1 MTMAENKT
9 EPAQR
14 PPAIEIRC
22 LTKDY
27 PLPGG
32 RQRVRA
38 VDALSLA
45 VPPGQIYGLLGP
57 NGSGKSTTLKAL
69 LGLLRPTLGECFLAG
84 VPGANPAAHWAI
96 GYLPEAPYFPR
107 FLSGRELLRFHAK
120 LAGVPRAGRE
130 ERIEALLG
138 RVGLAHAADRRVG
151 SYSKGMLQ
159 RIGLAQAL
167 VADPSILILDEPTA
181 GVDPVGAADIAAL
194 ILEPKARGR
203 TVLLCSHLLTQI
215 EEICDRVAIL
225 HRGRLL
231 AEGSLDELLGRSGRQ
246 ALVVE
251 NLPAAELAAFRQ
263 WLGER
268 GGTLHGVER
277 PPARLDR
284 FFLQTLERAERATE
298 ASAVGTGGG
307 AR

>member
-1 MTMAENKT
+1 MAENENST
-9 EPAQR
+9 AQR
-14 PPAIEIRC
+14 PPAIEIRR

-38 VDALSLA
+38 VDNLSLTVA
-45 VPPGQIYGLLGP
+45 RGQIYGLLGP

-84 VPGANPAAHWAI
+84 VPGSNPAAHRAI

-120 LAGVPRAGRE
+120 LSGLSRAGRE
-130 ERIEALLG
+130 ERIEALLA
-138 RVGLAHAADRRVG
+138 RVGLAPAADRRVG
-151 SYSKGMLQ
+151 TYSKGMLQ

-167 VADPSILILDEPTA
+167 VTEPPILILDEPTA

-194 ILEPKARGR
+194 ILEQKARGT
-203 TVLLCSHLLTQI
+203 TVLLCSHLLAQI

-231 AEGSLDELLGRSGRQ
+231 AEGSLDDLLGRSARQ

-263 WLGER
+263 WLGAR

-277 PPARLDR
+277 PAARLDR
-284 FFLQTLERAERATE
+284 FFLETLERAEHATPT
-298 ASAVGTGGG
+298 ATAGVGDA

>member
-1 MTMAENKT
+1 MEENGNST
-9 EPAQR
+9 AQR
-14 PPAIEIRC
+14 PPAIEIRR

-38 VDALSLA
+38 VDDLSLTVA
-45 VPPGQIYGLLGP
+45 PGQIYGLLGP

-84 VPGANPAAHWAI
+84 VPGSDPAAHRAI

-120 LAGVPRAGRE
+120 ICGLPRAGRE
-130 ERIEALLG
+130 ERIEALLA
-138 RVGLAHAADRRVG
+138 RVGLAQASDRRVG
-151 SYSKGMLQ
+151 TYSKGMLQ

-167 VADPSILILDEPTA
+167 VTDPPILILDEPTA

-194 ILEPKARGR
+194 ILEQKARGT

-231 AEGSLDELLGRSGRQ
+231 AEGSLDELLGRSARQ

-251 NLPAAELAAFRQ
+251 HFSAEELAAFRQ

-268 GGTLHGVER
+268 GGTLYGVER
-277 PPARLDR
+277 PAARLDR
-284 FFLQTLERAERATE
+284 FFLETLERAERATSP
-298 ASAVGTGGG
+298 ATAG
-307 AR
+307 AGESSR

>member
-1 MTMAENKT
+1 MAEIDNS
-9 EPAQR
+9 AANRRQ
-14 PPAIEIRC
+14 PAIEIRH

-38 VDALSLA
+38 VDDLTLTVAT
-45 VPPGQIYGLLGP
+45 GQIFGLLGP

-69 LGLLRPTLGECFLAG
+69 LGLLRPTLGECLLAG
-84 VPGANPAAHWAI
+84 VPGSNPAAHRAI

-120 LAGVPRAGRE
+120 LCGIPRTGRE
-130 ERIEALLG
+130 ECLAELLT
-138 RVGLAHAADRRVG
+138 RVGLAQAADRRIG

-167 VADPSILILDEPTA
+167 VSDPPILILDEPTA

-194 ILEPKARGR
+194 ILEQKSRGK

-225 HRGRLL
+225 HRGRVL
-231 AEGSLDELLGRSGRQ
+231 AEGSLDELLGRCDRQ
-246 ALVVE
+246 ALVVDS
-251 NLPAAELAAFRQ
+251 LPAVELAAFRE

-277 PPARLDR
+277 PTARLDR
-284 FFLQTLERAERATE
+284 FFLQTLEQAERA
-298 ASAVGTGGG
+298 AADSAAATG
-307 AR
+307 ADSR

>member
-1 MTMAENKT
+1 MAENGNST
-9 EPAQR
+9 AQC
-14 PPAIEIRC
+14 PPAIEIRG

-38 VDALSLA
+38 VDDLSIRVA
-45 VPPGQIYGLLGP
+45 PGQIYGLLGP

-84 VPGANPAAHWAI
+84 VPGSNPAGHRAI

-120 LAGVPRAGRE
+120 LCGLPRTGRE
-130 ERIEALLG
+130 ERIEALLA
-138 RVGLAHAADRRVG
+138 RVGLESAADRRVG
-151 SYSKGMLQ
+151 TYSKGMLQ

-167 VADPSILILDEPTA
+167 VTDPPILILDEPTA

-194 ILEPKARGR
+194 ILEQKARGT
-203 TVLLCSHLLTQI
+203 TVLLCSHLLAQI
-215 EEICDRVAIL
+215 EEICDRVAIM

-231 AEGSLDELLGRSGRQ
+231 AEGSLDDLLGRSARQ

-268 GGTLHGVER
+268 GGTLYGVER
-277 PPARLDR
+277 PAARLDR
-284 FFLQTLERAERATE
+284 FFLETLERAERVVPPAT
-298 ASAVGTGGG
+298 AGVGDA

>member
-1 MTMAENKT
+1 MEENGNST
-9 EPAQR
+9 AQC
-14 PPAIEIRC
+14 PPAIEIRG

-38 VDALSLA
+38 VDDLTLCVA
-45 VPPGQIYGLLGP
+45 PGQIYGLLGP

-69 LGLLRPTLGECFLAG
+69 LGLLQPTLGECFLAG
-84 VPGANPAAHWAI
+84 VPGSDPAAHRAI

-120 LAGVPRAGRE
+120 LCGLPRAGRE
-130 ERIEALLG
+130 ERIEALLA
-138 RVGLAHAADRRVG
+138 RVGLAQAADRRVG
-151 SYSKGMLQ
+151 TYSKGMLQ
-159 RIGLAQAL
+159 RIGLVQAL
-167 VADPSILILDEPTA
+167 VADPPILILDEPTA

-194 ILEPKARGR
+194 ILEQKARGT
-203 TVLLCSHLLTQI
+203 TVLLCSHLLAQI
-215 EEICDRVAIL
+215 EEICDRVAIM

-231 AEGSLDELLGRSGRQ
+231 AEGSLDDLLGRSARQ

-268 GGTLHGVER
+268 GGTLYGVER
-277 PPARLDR
+277 PAARLDR
-284 FFLQTLERAERATE
+284 FFLETLERAERVAPPAT
-298 ASAVGTGGG
+298 AGVGDA

>member
-1 MTMAENKT
+1 MAENGNST
-9 EPAQR
+9 AQR
-14 PPAIEIRC
+14 PPAIEIC
-22 LTKDY
+22 GLTKDY

-32 RQRVRA
+32 WQRVRA
-38 VDALSLA
+38 VDHLSLTVA
-45 VPPGQIYGLLGP
+45 RGQIYGLLGP

-84 VPGANPAAHWAI
+84 VLGTNPAAHRAI

-120 LAGVPRAGRE
+120 LCGLPRTGRE
-130 ERIEALLG
+130 ERIEALLV
-138 RVGLAHAADRRVG
+138 RVGLESAADRRVG
-151 SYSKGMLQ
+151 TYSKGMLQ

-167 VADPSILILDEPTA
+167 VTEPPILILDEPTA
-181 GVDPVGAADIAAL
+181 GVAPVGAAEIAAW
-194 ILEPKARGR
+194 ILEQKTRGT
-203 TVLLCSHLLTQI
+203 TVLLCSHLLAQI

-231 AEGSLDELLGRSGRQ
+231 AEGSLDDLLGRSARQ
-246 ALVVE
+246 ALVVD

-277 PPARLDR
+277 PAARLDR
-284 FFLQTLERAERATE
+284 FFLETLERAERA
-298 ASAVGTGGG
+298 APSATAGVGDTV
-307 AR
+307 R

>member
-1 MTMAENKT
+1 MAENGNST
-9 EPAQR
+9 AQR
-14 PPAIEIRC
+14 PPAIEIRR

-38 VDALSLA
+38 VDDLSLTVA
-45 VPPGQIYGLLGP
+45 PGQIYGLLGP

-84 VPGANPAAHWAI
+84 VSGANPASHRAI

-120 LAGVPRAGRE
+120 LCGLPRVGRE
-130 ERIEALLG
+130 ERIETLLA
-138 RVGLAHAADRRVG
+138 RVGLAQALDRRIG
-151 SYSKGMLQ
+151 TYSKGMLQ

-167 VADPSILILDEPTA
+167 VTDPPILILDEPTA

-194 ILEPKARGR
+194 ILEQKVRGT

-231 AEGSLDELLGRSGRQ
+231 AEGSLAELLGRGARQ

-251 NLPAAELAAFRQ
+251 NLPSGEIAAFRE
-263 WLGER
+263 WLTER

-277 PPARLDR
+277 SVARLDR
-284 FFLQTLERAERATE
+284 FFLETLERAERAAPPAT
-298 ASAVGTGGG
+298 AGVGAT

>member
-1 MTMAENKT
+1 MAMRDNRHDN
-9 EPAQR
+9 AQR
-14 PPAIEIRC
+14 PPAIEIRS

-38 VDALSLA
+38 VDDLTLR
-45 VPPGQIYGLLGP
+45 VEPGQIYGLLGP

-69 LGLLRPTLGECFLAG
+69 LGLLRPTLGECLLDG
-84 VPGANPAAHWAI
+84 VPGSDPAAHRAI

-120 LAGVPRAGRE
+120 LCGLSRAGRE
-130 ERIEALLG
+130 ERIEALLA
-138 RVGLAHAADRRVG
+138 RVGLAQAADRRVG
-151 SYSKGMLQ
+151 TYSKGMLQ

-167 VADPSILILDEPTA
+167 VADPKILILDEPTA
-181 GVDPVGAADIAAL
+181 GVDPVGAADIAEL
-194 ILEPKARGR
+194 ILEQKSLGR
-203 TVLLCSHLLTQI
+203 TVLLCSHLLAQI

-231 AEGSLDELLGRSGRQ
+231 AEGSLDELLGRSARQ

-263 WLGER
+263 WLGAR

-284 FFLQTLERAERATE
+284 FFLETLEKAERAAPATP
-298 ASAVGTGGG
+298 AGVGDAVP
-307 AR
+307 

>member
-1 MTMAENKT
+1 MEENGNST
-9 EPAQR
+9 AQR
-14 PPAIEIRC
+14 PPAIEIRR

-38 VDALSLA
+38 VDDLSLTVA
-45 VPPGQIYGLLGP
+45 PGQIYGLLGP

-69 LGLLRPTLGECFLAG
+69 LGLLRPTLGECLLAG
-84 VPGANPAAHWAI
+84 VPGSNPAAHRAI

-120 LAGVPRAGRE
+120 ICGLPRAGRE
-130 ERIEALLG
+130 ERIEALLA
-138 RVGLAHAADRRVG
+138 RVGLAQASDRRVG
-151 SYSKGMLQ
+151 TYSKGMLQ

-167 VADPSILILDEPTA
+167 VTDPPILILDEPTA

-194 ILEPKARGR
+194 ILEQKARGT
-203 TVLLCSHLLTQI
+203 TVLLCSHLLAQI

-231 AEGSLDELLGRSGRQ
+231 AEGPLDTLLGRSARQ

-251 NLPAAELAAFRQ
+251 HFSAEELAAFRQ

-268 GGTLHGVER
+268 GGTLYGVER
-277 PPARLDR
+277 PAARLDR
-284 FFLQTLERAERATE
+284 FFLETLERAERA
-298 ASAVGTGGG
+298 ASPATAG
-307 AR
+307 AGESSR

>member
-1 MTMAENKT
+1 MGEDNTHT
-9 EPAQR
+9 AQR
-14 PPAIEIRC
+14 PPAIEIRR

-32 RQRVRA
+32 RQRLRA
-38 VDALSLA
+38 VDDLSLS
-45 VPPGQIYGLLGP
+45 VTPGQIYGLLGP

-69 LGLLRPTLGECFLAG
+69 LGLLQPTVGECFLGG
-84 VPGANPAAHWAI
+84 VPGGNPAAHRSI

-107 FLSGRELLRFHAK
+107 FLTGRELLRFHAK
-120 LAGVPRAGRE
+120 LCGLPKVGRE
-130 ERIEALLG
+130 EHLAALLA
-138 RVGLAHAADRRVG
+138 RVGLANAGDRRVG

-167 VADPSILILDEPTA
+167 VSDPPILILDEPTA

-194 ILEPKARGR
+194 VLEQKARGK

-231 AEGSLDELLGRSGRQ
+231 AEGTLDELLGRCGRQ
-246 ALVVE
+246 SLVVE
-251 NLPAAELAAFRQ
+251 NLPAQELAAFRE

-268 GGTLHGVER
+268 GSTLHGIER

-284 FFLQTLERAERATE
+284 YFLSTVAQAEQGAVAAT
-298 ASAVGTGGG
+298 G
-307 AR
+307 ANPEGESR

>member
-1 MTMAENKT
+1 MAMAANKT
-9 EPAQR
+9 DPAQR
-14 PPAIEIRC
+14 PPAIEIRR

-38 VDALSLA
+38 VDDLSLR
-45 VPPGQIYGLLGP
+45 VHPGQVYGLLGP
-57 NGSGKSTTLKAL
+57 NGSGKSTTIKAL
-69 LGLLRPTLGECFLAG
+69 LGLLRPTLGDCLLAG
-84 VPGANPAAHWAI
+84 VPGSDPAAHRAI

-130 ERIEALLG
+130 ERIAALLR

-151 SYSKGMLQ
+151 AYSKGMLQ
-159 RIGLAQAL
+159 RVGLAQAL
-167 VADPSILILDEPTA
+167 VADPPILILDEPTA
-181 GVDPVGAADIAAL
+181 GVDPGGAADIAAL
-194 ILEPKARGR
+194 ILEQKARGR

-231 AEGSLDELLGRSGRQ
+231 AEGALDELLGRCGRQ
-246 ALVVE
+246 SLVVE
-251 NLPAAELAAFRQ
+251 NLPPEELAAFED
-263 WLGER
+263 WLAER
-268 GGTLHGVER
+268 GGRLHAVER
-277 PPARLDR
+277 PAARLDR
-284 FFLQTLERAERATE
+284 YFLETVERAERE
-298 ASAVGTGGG
+298 GDAS
-307 AR
+307 R

>member
-1 MTMAENKT
+1 MEGIDNSA
-9 EPAQR
+9 AYRR
-14 PPAIEIRC
+14 PPAIEIRR

-38 VDALSLA
+38 VDDLSLTVA
-45 VPPGQIYGLLGP
+45 TGQICGLLGP

-69 LGLLRPTLGECFLAG
+69 LGLLRPTLGECLLAG
-84 VPGANPAAHWAI
+84 MPGSDPAAHRAI

-107 FLSGRELLRFHAK
+107 FLSGRELLRFHAR
-120 LAGVPRAGRE
+120 LSGIPRTDRE
-130 ERIEALLG
+130 ERIAALLT
-138 RVGLAHAADRRVG
+138 RVGLAHAADRRIG

-167 VADPSILILDEPTA
+167 VSDPPILILDEPTA

-194 ILEPKARGR
+194 ILEQKAAGK

-231 AEGSLDELLGRSGRQ
+231 AEGSLDELLGRCDRQ
-246 ALVVE
+246 ALVVDS
-251 NLPAAELAAFRQ
+251 LPAVELAAFRE

-268 GGTLHGVER
+268 GGTLYGVER
-277 PPARLDR
+277 PAARLDR
-284 FFLQTLERAERATE
+284 FFLQTLEQAERAT
-298 ASAVGTGGG
+298 AAPVAGIG
-307 AR
+307 ADSR

>member
-1 MTMAENKT
+1 MTMEENGNST
-9 EPAQR
+9 AR
-14 PPAIEIRC
+14 HPPAIEIRG

-27 PLPGG
+27 PLPDG

-38 VDALSLA
+38 IDGLSLR
-45 VPPGQIYGLLGP
+45 VEPGQVYGLLGP

-84 VPGANPAAHWAI
+84 VPSSDPATHRAI

-120 LAGVPRAGRE
+120 LSGLPRDGRE
-130 ERIEALLG
+130 ARIETLLA
-138 RVGLAHAADRRVG
+138 RVGLRPAADRRVG
-151 SYSKGMLQ
+151 TYSKGMLQ

-167 VADPSILILDEPTA
+167 VADPAILILDEPTA
-181 GVDPVGAADIAAL
+181 GVDPVGADDIAAL
-194 ILEPKARGR
+194 ILEQKACGK

-215 EEICDRVAIL
+215 EDICDRVAIL

-231 AEGSLDELLGRSGRQ
+231 AEGPLDELLGRSARQ

-251 NLPAAELAAFRQ
+251 NLPEGELAAFRQ
-263 WLGER
+263 WLGAR

-277 PPARLDR
+277 APARLDR
-284 FFLQTLERAERATE
+284 FFLKTLAQAEQGETATP
-298 ASAVGTGGG
+298 AGVGDSTP
-307 AR
+307 

>member
-1 MTMAENKT
+1 MAENGNST
-9 EPAQR
+9 AQR
-14 PPAIEIRC
+14 PPAIEVRR

-38 VDALSLA
+38 VDDLSIR
-45 VPPGQIYGLLGP
+45 VEPGQIYGLLGP

-84 VPGANPAAHWAI
+84 VPGSNPAAHRAI

-120 LAGVPRAGRE
+120 LCGLPRAGRE
-130 ERIEALLG
+130 ERIEALLV
-138 RVGLAHAADRRVG
+138 RVGLESAADRRVG
-151 SYSKGMLQ
+151 TYSKGMLQ
-159 RIGLAQAL
+159 RIGLVQAL
-167 VADPSILILDEPTA
+167 VADPPILILDEPTA

-194 ILEPKARGR
+194 ILEQKARGT
-203 TVLLCSHLLTQI
+203 TVLLCSHLLAQI
-215 EEICDRVAIL
+215 EEICDRVAIM
-225 HRGRLL
+225 HHGRLL
-231 AEGSLDELLGRSGRQ
+231 AEGSLDDLLGRSARQ

-268 GGTLHGVER
+268 GGTLYGVER
-277 PPARLDR
+277 PAARLDR
-284 FFLQTLERAERATE
+284 FFLETLERAERVAPPAT
-298 ASAVGTGGG
+298 AGVGDA

>member
-1 MTMAENKT
+1 MGETNRSEARRT
-9 EPAQR
+9 A
-14 PPAIEIRC
+14 AIEIRH

-32 RQRVRA
+32 RQRLRA
-38 VDALSLA
+38 VDDLSLVVA
-45 VPPGQIYGLLGP
+45 PGQIYGLLGP

-84 VPGANPAAHWAI
+84 VPGGDPAAHRAI

-107 FLSGRELLRFHAK
+107 FLSGRELLRFHAR
-120 LAGVPRAGRE
+120 LCGLPRAGRDAH
-130 ERIEALLG
+130 IATLLA
-138 RVGLAHAADRRVG
+138 RVGLTNAAARRVG
-151 SYSKGMLQ
+151 SYTKGMLQ

-167 VADPSILILDEPTA
+167 VADPPILILDEPTA
-181 GVDPVGAADIAAL
+181 GVDPVGAADIAEL
-194 ILEPKARGR
+194 IVEQKARGK

-231 AEGSLDELLGRSGRQ
+231 AEGPLDELLGRCCRQ
-246 ALVVE
+246 SLVVE
-251 NLPAAELAAFRQ
+251 GLPAGELAAFQ
-263 WLGER
+263 EWLNVR

-284 FFLQTLERAERATE
+284 YFLDTVAQAERSSLAGVG
-298 ASAVGTGGG
+298 SAERTD
-307 AR
+307 R